1 MVGVGASS
9 SISEPNW
16 FPNDRGGVELWG
28 GQELFFVRRGVA
40 RAPPAVTSP
49 YGEGGVEGFA
59 LGVYGGGG
67 EIGGDWIR

>member
-40 RAPPAVTSP
+40 RAPPSVAPP
-49 YGEGGVEGFA
+49 YRESGGIARVC
-59 LGVYGGGG
+59 LRGGGG
-67 EIGGDWIR
+67 EGVIKISF